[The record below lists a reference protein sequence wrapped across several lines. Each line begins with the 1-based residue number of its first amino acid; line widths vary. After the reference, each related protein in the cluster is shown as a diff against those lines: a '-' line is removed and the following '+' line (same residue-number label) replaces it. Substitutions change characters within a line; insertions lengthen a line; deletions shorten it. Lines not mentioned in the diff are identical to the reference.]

1 MIVYD
6 LQVLKDICAFAKAQ
20 GKKIGFTNWCF
31 DIIHPWHIH
40 TFKEAKNHCDIL
52 VVAINS
58 DTSPYR
64 KTKPGR
70 PIHNQNHRAII
81 LDSIRY
87 VDYVIFF
94 DEETPIVPISKIL
107 PDVLVKGGDYKA
119 ENVVWYQEVVD
130 NGGQVIIIPT
140 IEGYSTTNSVKKIL
154 DTKYYGNDSSI

>member
-1 MIVYD
+1 MIVYN
-6 LQVLKDICAFAKAQ
+6 LQVLKDICVAAKIQ
-20 GKKIGFTNWCF
+20 GKKIWFTNWCF
-31 DIIHPWHIH
+31 DIIHPGHIH
-40 TFKEAKNHCDIL
+40 TFKETKNHCDIL

-107 PDVLVKGGDYKA
+107 PDVLVKWGDYKA
-119 ENVVWYQEVVD
+119 EDVIWYKEVVA
-130 NGGQVIIIPT
+130 NWGKIIIIPT
-140 IEGYSTTNSVKKIL
+140 VEWYSTTNSVKKIL
-154 DTKYYGNDSSI
+154 GK

>member
-1 MIVYD
+1 MIIYD
-6 LQVLKDICAFAKAQ
+6 LHVLKDICVAAKTQ
-20 GKKIGFTNWCF
+20 GKEIWFTNWCF

-40 TFKEAKNHCDIL
+40 TFKETKKRCDIL

-87 VDYVIFF
+87 IDYVVFF

-107 PDVLVKGGDYKA
+107 PDVLVKWGDYKA
-119 ENVVWYQEVVD
+119 EDVIWYKEVVA
-130 NGGQVIIIPT
+130 NWGKIIIIPT
-140 IEGYSTTNSVKKIL
+140 VEWYSTTNSVKKIL
-154 DTKYYGNDSSI
+154 GK